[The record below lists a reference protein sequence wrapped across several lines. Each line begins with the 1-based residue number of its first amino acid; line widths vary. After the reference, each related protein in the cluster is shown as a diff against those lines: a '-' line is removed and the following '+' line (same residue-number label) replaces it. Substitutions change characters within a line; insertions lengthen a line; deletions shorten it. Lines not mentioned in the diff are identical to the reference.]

1 MVKHIITTKNFLV
14 YNPNNEQS
22 YNVELEID
30 HTNLDEESIAIID
43 SNGFEVE
50 DDELFS
56 EIEMLWENFYNNNI
70 DLVDNDE

>member
-1 MVKHIITTKNFLV
+1 MVKHIVTTKSFLV
-14 YNPNNEQS
+14 YNPNDDQY

-30 HTNLDEESIAIID
+30 HTNLDEESIAITD

-56 EIEMLWENFYNNNI
+56 EIEMLWENFYNNQI
-70 DLVDNDE
+70 DLVDDDE

>member
-1 MVKHIITTKNFLV
+1 LV
-14 YNPNNEQS
+14 YNPNDDQY

-30 HTNLDEESIAIID
+30 HTNLDEESIAITD

-56 EIEMLWENFYNNNI
+56 EIEMLWENFYNNQI
-70 DLVDNDE
+70 DLVDDDE

>member
-1 MVKHIITTKNFLV
+1 MVKHIVTTKSFLV
-14 YNPNNEQS
+14 YNPNDDQY
-22 YNVELEID
+22 YNIELEID
-30 HTNLDEESIAIID
+30 HTNLDEESIAITD